1 MKLTPSRP
9 TILNGIFAQTIPE
22 HPDKS
27 GLPPSLPPK
36 PRLKDSKS
44 TEFNHPH
51 KSTGVTFASSTLD
64 RCLFF
69 FMIHSYQKSISAS
82 SPDKPKSKDLQGKA
96 PLALPEELGGST
108 CTSLVSNSPERI
120 LNPIDERLRRSITTN
135 SEDRTLVSMHEDYL
149 PKYEQNRLDS
159 TMDKSTP
166 SGTPGNITSPRS
178 VGESFSKVTNFVNY
192 RISKFMIKEDF

>member
-1 MKLTPSRP
+1 MKLAPSRP

-22 HPDKS
+22 HPEKS

-36 PRLKDSKS
+36 PRLKDSRS
-44 TEFNHPH
+44 TEFGHPH
-51 KSTGVTFASSTLD
+51 RTSGVTFASSTLD

-69 FMIHSYQKSISAS
+69 SVVHSYQKSISAI
-82 SPDKPKSKDLQGKA
+82 SPDRSKPKDLQGKA
-96 PLALPEELGGST
+96 PLALPEEIGGST

-149 PKYEQNRLDS
+149 SKYESSKLNS
-159 TMDKSTP
+159 IMDKSTAA
-166 SGTPGNITSPRS
+166 SPGNIISPRS
-178 VGESFSKVTNFVNY
+178 VGE
-192 RISKFMIKEDF
+192 